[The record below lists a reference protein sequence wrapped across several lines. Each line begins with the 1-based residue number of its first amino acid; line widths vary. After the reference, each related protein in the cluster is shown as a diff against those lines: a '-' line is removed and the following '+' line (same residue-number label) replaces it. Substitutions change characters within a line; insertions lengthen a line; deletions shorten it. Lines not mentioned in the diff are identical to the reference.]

1 MPNEPVT
8 LAYTEWTL
16 VELDGEPVEVGADE
30 LAPNLV
36 LDLEEARVAGSGGV
50 NRLTGHFV
58 LSGDE
63 LRFGPLVTTRMAGPE
78 SAMQREDA
86 FLAALERVTS
96 YAARRPNA
104 HAPRRR
110 GRGRAALVL
119 NVVRLGFAST
129 RDRRDDLPVRDDRR

>member
-16 VELDGEPVEVGADE
+16 VELDGDAVEVGADE
-30 LAPNLV
+30 LAPHLV
-36 LDLEEARVAGSGGV
+36 LDLEEARASGSGGV

-58 LSGDE
+58 LSADE

-78 SAMQREDA
+78 SAMKREDA

-96 YAARRPNA
+96 YQLE
-104 HAPRRR
+104 
-110 GRGRAALVL
+110 GRTLTLLAGEDA
-119 NVVRLGFAST
+119 VVRLSC
-129 RDRRDDLPVRDDRR
+129 